1 MLVSAKTW
9 TMVVAVALV
18 VAGSATA
25 QPNFRTYG
33 EQAAKGIQSQNS
45 ASNFTSSR
53 INRQILNQSVSRS
66 GVAGVNARNYTS
78 GLLGTGNAGSL
89 AGPPSRSS
97 KPFSAIDRGPT
108 VSPYLSLSNPFST
121 ATDYYNVVKP
131 LQEQRRVNDRV
142 MKQQYMQAKKL
153 NQIAAQGPY
162 QITGNENAAPTGHS
176 SGFMKY
182 ANYMNTG
189 GYFAPPTQPKS
200 AR

>member
-1 MLVSAKTW
+1 MIVSVKTW
-9 TMVVAVALV
+9 ALV
-18 VAGSATA
+18 AATLVGAGSASA

-33 EQAAKGIQSQNS
+33 EQATKGLQAQNS
-45 ASNFTSSR
+45 ASNFSASR
-53 INRQILNQSVSRS
+53 INRQILNQSVSRT
-66 GVAGVNARNYTS
+66 GVAGVNARNYTT
-78 GLLGTGNAGSL
+78 GLLGTGNASAL
-89 AGPPSRSS
+89 SAAPSRSS

-108 VSPYLSLSNPFST
+108 VSPYLSLDNPFST

-153 NQIAAQGPY
+153 NQMAAQGPY
-162 QITGNENAAPTGHS
+162 LITGNENAAPTGHS

-189 GYFAPPTQPKS
+189 GYFAAPTQPKR